1 MVTALRYYLSHGA
14 QHGAAQI
21 GDKKMTAAEKK
32 ITKLDVTIRQW
43 KEILDKQMAISADLR
58 DQARAIQAFTMLLKL
73 EAEKKE
79 LEVYG
84 E

>member
-1 MVTALRYYLSHGA
+1 
-14 QHGAAQI
+14 
-21 GDKKMTAAEKK
+21 MTAAEKK

-58 DQARAIQAFTMLLKL
+58 DQARAIQAFTMLMKL